1 MRELPKYA
9 RRYVDDLTNYLSSS
23 LNVKKRDLVM
33 KMTKSDLDE
42 FHKYVACRSLATRKE
57 SVAKGIALLNTE
69 ITSVYCFNDALHF
82 CVNSIPED
90 VTYNAFTEH
99 DWDKDVYIDFQY
111 GGVNCFLHVWKRLY
125 GIRVNG
131 VNSAYQVAVYVDSDE
146 MREYN
151 RLALFGQ
158 CANMWKYTLT
168 YKMHVSDDGANYACE
183 VHDGNFYI
191 KDIARTKDTVTS
203 TFEYARV
210 LSKPDDLAGLHL
222 PPADTVLRIINHV
235 LYCYNNRACLIRKN
249 GKARKK
255 YESCRVHTPSL
266 EKNKTDIYVPLTAY
280 FAHERKTTVY
290 KGGHHASPKEHDR
303 RGYYRKSRGRGDYDL
318 VNGEIKYV
326 GNMKGK
332 YSLVS
337 PTHVNGEKSSA
348 VKIYKV

>member
-9 RRYVDDLTNYLSSS
+9 RRYTDDLTNYLSSS
-23 LNVKKRDLVM
+23 LNIKKKDLAVKM
-33 KMTKSDLDE
+33 AKSDLDE
-42 FHKYVACRSLATRKE
+42 FNKYVARRSLVIKKDA
-57 SVAKGIALLNTE
+57 VAQGIALLNTE
-69 ITSVYCFNDALHF
+69 ITSVHCFNDALHF
-82 CVNSIPED
+82 CVDTVPED

-99 DWDKDVYIDFQY
+99 DWGKDVYIDFQHN
-111 GGVNCFLHVWKRLY
+111 GVDCFLHVWKRLY
-125 GIRVNG
+125 GMRIDG
-131 VNSAYQVAVYVDSDE
+131 VDAAYQVAVYVDSDE
-146 MREYN
+146 MREHN
-151 RLALFGQ
+151 RLALLGQ
-158 CANMWKYTLT
+158 YANIWKYILA
-168 YKMHVSDDGANYACE
+168 YKMHVSDDGASYACE

-191 KDIARTKDTVTS
+191 KDNVHTKDAIAS

-210 LSKPDDLAGLHL
+210 LSKPDDLERLHL
-222 PPADTVLRIINHV
+222 PTADIVLRIINHV
-235 LYCYNNRACLIRKN
+235 LYCYDNRSCLTRKN
-249 GKARKK
+249 GRARKK
-255 YESCRVHTPSL
+255 YESCRVHTPSM
-266 EKNKTDIYVPLTAY
+266 EKNKADVYVPLTAY

-337 PTHVNGEKSSA
+337 PTHVNGEKSST